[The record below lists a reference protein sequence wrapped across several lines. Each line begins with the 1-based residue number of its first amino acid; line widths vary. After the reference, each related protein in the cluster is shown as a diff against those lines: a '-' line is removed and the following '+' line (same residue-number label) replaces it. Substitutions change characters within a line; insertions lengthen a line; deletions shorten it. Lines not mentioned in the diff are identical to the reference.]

1 MNLGIELF
9 PHYSMNRN
17 PPPSTKERERDIRRR
32 KYRKRAGRGATHW
45 FISL

>member
-1 MNLGIELF
+1 MKLGIELY

-17 PPPSTKERERDIRRR
+17 PPPSTRERERLGGE